1 MLTIAEN
8 LSAEERAQLDS
19 MRTAENE
26 SDASPQADSGAAAQS
41 PSGTTPAQEE
51 GQDAQSSDSAG
62 SQPPAEPKMV
72 DIRSLHEERA
82 RAKEYRDQLA
92 EERRRMQLLEE
103 RTNLL
108 LQRYAQSAQPQV
120 PAEPPKPAIP
130 TLQED
135 PVNHILARL
144 DETQHQVQR
153 YGQGT
158 YQYAQE
164 VAQQQQ
170 QAQQLQNFV
179 ARAQALENEFKAEK
193 PDYEDAFTHLNKQRA
208 SELSKIGVRDPA
220 ERMRIIQQQNL
231 AIADI
236 AMQNG
241 QNPAQVLY
249 ELAQDRGYA
258 PGSSPG
264 SPVRGQPDDPGQD
277 QKAAGQRLEQIAAGQ
292 QQARS
297 IGNMRGTAPP
307 PMTVQRL
314 LEMDGDEFLK
324 MIKTPQGKALLGA

>member
-26 SDASPQADSGAAAQS
+26 PDTSPRADSGAAAQ
-41 PSGTTPAQEE
+41 PPAQEE
-51 GQDAQSSDSAG
+51 GQEPEQPSDSAG
-62 SQPPAEPKMV
+62 TQAPAEPKMV

-108 LQRYAQSAQPQV
+108 LQRVYAQPQQQQG
-120 PAEPPKPAIP
+120 PAEPAKPPIP

-144 DETQHQVQR
+144 DETQQQVKQ
-153 YGQGT
+153 YGQGSQEQQQAIA
-158 YQYAQE
+158 QY
-164 VAQQQQ
+164 QQ

-208 SELSKIGVRDPA
+208 NELSKIGVRDPA

-258 PGSSPG
+258 PGGSVPSSVG
-264 SPVRGQPDDPGQD
+264 GQSADPGQD

-307 PMTVQRL
+307 PMTAQRL